1 MRLRGLARFSSMI
14 LLLEV
19 LVPPMRA
26 QEPPKTLS
34 SITAGDLFEIE
45 KVLVSPEMEGRLAG
59 TEGYNRSAR
68 WAAERFREWGLK
80 PVYGSDYFQPF
91 TVAYNEMRETALS
104 LFLPGTEGKMEV
116 RELQIY
122 KDFCPTLYSGF
133 ADKEAEVVFAGFGI
147 SAPDLGWDDYAG
159 LEVAGKIVAFMGGTP
174 RLEGKDFS
182 RYSPRHGRLV
192 NAQKHGAAGILLV
205 GRAVVSG
212 NGQYVEGLPMVM
224 VGDDVARLLFSG
236 KGYDVRTVESLLR
249 DGRPISF
256 ATGVKARLKAMG
268 RHHQSAATCNVVA
281 MLEGS
286 DPILK
291 DEYLLFGGHLDHL
304 GPWPV
309 LHPGANDNASG
320 SAVVLGL
327 ARAFSRL
334 QTRPKRSIV
343 FALFGAEE
351 LGLLGSRHM
360 AGHLPASP
368 SRMILMSNH
377 DINGVGKAIHVAG
390 GVTYPDLYKLMEAAN
405 ARYNFGAGLSASE
418 ISPVDGNSDYAPFL
432 EKGIPAYNIGVRGG
446 AGGGIHTAEDSIYT
460 ITPKIMEDIVRLFFA
475 AGFLYADR

>member
-1 MRLRGLARFSSMI
+1 MRSRIFIRTLSMI
-14 LLLEV
+14 ILLAAS
-19 LVPPMRA
+19 VPQLRA
-26 QEPPKTLS
+26 QEPAKTLD
-34 SITAGDLFEIE
+34 SITAGEIFEIE
-45 KVLVSPEMEGRLAG
+45 KALVSPDMEGRLAG

-68 WAAERFREWGLK
+68 WAADRFREWGLK
-80 PVYGSDYFQPF
+80 PAYASDFFQPF

-104 LFLPGTEGKMEV
+104 LVLPGAEGKAEV
-116 RELQIY
+116 RVLQIY

-133 ADKEAEVVFAGFGI
+133 GEKEAEVVFAGFGI
-147 SAPDLGWDDYAG
+147 SAAELGWDDYAG
-159 LEVAGKIVAFMGGTP
+159 LDVTGKIVAFMGGTP
-174 RLEGKDFS
+174 RVAGKDFS

-192 NAQKHGAAGILLV
+192 NAQKHGAAGLLLV

-224 VGDDVARLLFSG
+224 VGTDVAQLLFSP
-236 KGYDVRTVESLLR
+236 KGYDVKTVESLLR
-249 DGRPISF
+249 DGHRLSF
-256 ATGVKARLKAMG
+256 ATGVKARLRAMG
-268 RHHQSAATCNVVA
+268 RHHENAATCNVVA
-281 MLEGS
+281 LLEGS
-286 DPILK
+286 DPVLK

-360 AGHLPASP
+360 AAHLPAFPARLS
-368 SRMILMSNH
+368 LMSNH
-377 DINGVGKAIHVAG
+377 DINGVGRAIHVAG
-390 GVTYPDLYKLMEAAN
+390 GTTYPDLYKMIEAAN
-405 ARYNFGAGLSASE
+405 ARFNVGAVLSADE

-432 EKGIPAYNIGVRGG
+432 EKGIPAYNTGVRGG
-446 AGGGIHTAEDSIYT
+446 AGGAIHTAEDSIHT
-460 ITPKIMEDIVRLFFA
+460 ITPAIMEDIVRLFFA